1 MNYIATF
8 LSNQY
13 RLFQQLFCKKS

>member
-13 RLFQQLFCKKS
+13 RLFQQLFCNKS

>member
-8 LSNQY
+8 LDESFNEF
-13 RLFQQLFCKKS
+13 L